1 MDSVKR
7 GEMIK
12 KTQKYKKIYFCVLG
26 CNPLLLAT
34 GIALALCRMSVYA
47 VISISFSLGALA
59 FAFIP
64 FAKYTCWYPI
74 NSMQPNIFSLAKME
88 WKKNGSLLTVFYEG
102 DGIWSICLS
111 GQKEELFDLTG
122 YLFPKSYICCYFL
135 RNLHYPEINRR
146 KIKFYRWFRPM
157 KLSNKKLPER
167 LGIRFIFKN
176 REKVIWL
183 AKKRKTKV
191 SAICDFILIA
201 PYYRHHMFAYTA
213 SYPYRYIDEEIYE
226 MDKRKY
232 GRGIKGV
239 NKSTLRNENNNT
251 KDKK

>member
-74 NSMQPNIFSLAKME
+74 NSMRKGSGRKMVPYLRFFMR
-88 WKKNGSLLTVFYEG
+88 GMVYGAFVFPV
-102 DGIWSICLS
+102 
-111 GQKEELFDLTG
+111 KRRN
-122 YLFPKSYICCYFL
+122 YLI
-135 RNLHYPEINRR
+135 
-146 KIKFYRWFRPM
+146 
-157 KLSNKKLPER
+157 
-167 LGIRFIFKN
+167 
-176 REKVIWL
+176 
-183 AKKRKTKV
+183 
-191 SAICDFILIA
+191 
-201 PYYRHHMFAYTA
+201 
-213 SYPYRYIDEEIYE
+213 
-226 MDKRKY
+226 
-232 GRGIKGV
+232 
-239 NKSTLRNENNNT
+239 
-251 KDKK
+251 